1 MPLGGSFTVGA
12 LRWILPWQGKIWRGV
27 RGLHPSPVVRELSG
41 RPAVALHGRAQ
52 AIAENL
58 GLTQWAL
65 SLSRSEGYA
74 SAFVIA
80 WQEGG

>member
-1 MPLGGSFTVGA
+1 MAARWAAKEAMSKPLGTG
-12 LRWILPWQGKIWRGV
+12 WRGIEW
-27 RGLHPSPVVRELSG
+27 RELEVVRELSG

-65 SLSRSEGYA
+65 SLSHSEGYA
-74 SAFVIA
+74 IAFVIA

>member
-1 MPLGGSFTVGA
+1 VS
-12 LRWILPWQGKIWRGV
+12 
-27 RGLHPSPVVRELSG
+27 ELSG

-65 SLSRSEGYA
+65 SLSHSEGYA
-74 SAFVIA
+74 IAFVIA